1 MISFKNFIKE
11 ELNDEEKAEVSNNK
25 KWPRDPKAVE
35 ATDHFFGKGNDEK
48 HEELAGT
55 VDKSEVHKAVERHL
69 GHEIHPDDY
78 KAGVTDDKYGR
89 KTKIGG
95 MLTKSKADPKLI
107 NGFANDNTRQG
118 KKQTGLSVRI
128 TRSPEGVAG
137 QTSHNQSWENQSC
150 KNFNTGI
157 NRHYLK
163 DEVKHGTVVAYL
175 HNHKG
180 EEIARATLQPHI
192 NDEGHTA
199 YAVDSHYGID
209 HAGFKQHAEDLAKR
223 LSGEHKGGSLVYTK
237 HPKVYSDNEKE
248 TILHPNATSGNIH
261 DALDNEQEEVRKAA
275 ASHPNAN
282 KIHINRALNDDDYE
296 VRQAAASNKN
306 ATSEHLDKALNDKS
320 GIVRIAAASNKNATK
335 EHLDKASD
343 DQKHAAVRET
353 AASHPNATS
362 EHLNKALNDEDAHV
376 RKAAASHPNATKEHL
391 DKALNDEYEG
401 VRKAAASHPN
411 ATSEHLDKALND
423 KSDRVRHEAA
433 LNKNATS
440 KHLDKALNDETEYVR
455 MAAASHQ
462 NASKENLD
470 KAITDGDKN
479 VRVIAVNNKNATPEH
494 KAKSAQY
501 EEDVK
506 KRIAVASHPNASEKE
521 LDDGL
526 KDKDIEVRKAVANHP
541 NATLEQY
548 KTAVNDKNPQVS
560 NAAARNKNFHNLV
573 YNMTLPIKESMHR
586 AKRVQ
591 IIKECAKKYV

>member
-1 MISFKNFIKE
+1 MIRFKNFIKE
-11 ELNDEEKAEVSNNK
+11 ELNDEEKAQVAE
-25 KWPRDPKAVE
+25 WPRGPKALE

-78 KAGVTDDKYGR
+78 RAGVTYDKYGR

-150 KNFNTGI
+150 KNFNTGS
-157 NRHYLK
+157 NRHYLEH
-163 DEVKHGTVVAYL
+163 EVKHGTVVAYL

-180 EEIARATLQPHI
+180 EEIARATLQPHT

-209 HAGFKQHAEDLAKR
+209 NAGFKQHVEDLAKR
-223 LSGEHKGGSLVYTK
+223 LSGEHKGGSLLYTK
-237 HPKVYSDNEKE
+237 HPEVYNDNEKE

-261 DALDNEQEEVRKAA
+261 DALDDEQEEVRKAA

-320 GIVRIAAASNKNATK
+320 GIVRIAAVSNKNATK
-335 EHLDKASD
+335 EHLDKALND
-343 DQKHAAVRET
+343 KIGIIRET

-362 EHLNKALNDEDAHV
+362 EHLNKALNDDDYEV
-376 RKAAASHPNATKEHL
+376 RKAAASNPNASKEHL
-391 DKALNDEYEG
+391 DKALNDEHFS

-423 KSDRVRHEAA
+423 KSDRVRREAA

-440 KHLDKALNDETEYVR
+440 EHIDKALNDDHSYVR
-455 MAAASHQ
+455 QAAAGNG

-470 KAITDGDKN
+470 KAITDGDKY
-479 VRVIAVNNKNATPEH
+479 VREIAVNNKKATPEH
-494 KAKSAQY
+494 KAKSDQY

-506 KRIAVASHPNASEKE
+506 KRIAAASDPNASEKD
-521 LDDGL
+521 LDNGL

-548 KTAVNDKNPQVS
+548 KTALNDKNSQVS
-560 NAAARNKNFHNLV
+560 SAAERNKHFHKLI

-586 AKRVQ
+586 AKRIQ
-591 IIKECAKKYV
+591 IIKECVKIYV